1 MWIIRM
7 RFNLKTLIVVKK
19 QINKSISDCFFVSF
33 GCYVSVIVY
42 YFIYFCAFSS
52 NKWRINSNG
61 WRRRVFC
68 AGTRSRRWLDTSAQV
83 GWRRRICTNFIH
95 RPTYIRPVMNSFTD
109 YASDYHLYVF
119 ETSWVSSLCVTQS
132 ILQATVLIFQ
142 LTFVFTITLCFGSCY
157 LERIE
162 YLWNEYVFG
171 KAFCIRFCAICCS
184 YSYNSQAEHLPS
196 QRENCWR
203 EDKRRTS
210 FLTGLLVKPYW

>member
-42 YFIYFCAFSS
+42 YFIYFCAFYS

-119 ETSWVSSLCVTQS
+119 ETSWVSSSCVTQS
-132 ILQATVLIFQ
+132 ILQTTVLIFQ
-142 LTFVFTITLCFGSCY
+142 LTFVCLKY
-157 LERIE
+157 LRFRLRFSLMCGLPNCNSGVISWMAIQSILEKKN
-162 YLWNEYVFG
+162 LQLSSYVPL
-171 KAFCIRFCAICCS
+171 
-184 YSYNSQAEHLPS
+184 NHHLI
-196 QRENCWR
+196 N
-203 EDKRRTS
+203 
-210 FLTGLLVKPYW
+210 LHKPMGW